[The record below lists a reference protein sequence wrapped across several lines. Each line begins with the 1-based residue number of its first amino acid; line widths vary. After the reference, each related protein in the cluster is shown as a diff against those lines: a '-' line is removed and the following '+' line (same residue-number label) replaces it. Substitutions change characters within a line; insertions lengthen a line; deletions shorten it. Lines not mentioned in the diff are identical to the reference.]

1 MQGFERL
8 RMGDVRWENSSFDGQ
23 TSGGVLDVVL
33 AKVGTH
39 STDIRR
45 LAEHIIFQQVQYR
58 AVSGIGTVEYTE
70 VQSSATH
77 GSAVQYSHSALHSSL
92 CSEVMPRLGRF
103 VRSQMVD

>member
-23 TSGGVLDVVL
+23 TSGGVLDLVV

-45 LAEHIIFQQVQYR
+45 FAEHIILQEVQYLS
-58 AVSGIGTVEYTE
+58 VSGIGTVKYTE
-70 VQSSATH
+70 VQN
-77 GSAVQYSHSALHSSL
+77 SAVHYSSFALHSSL